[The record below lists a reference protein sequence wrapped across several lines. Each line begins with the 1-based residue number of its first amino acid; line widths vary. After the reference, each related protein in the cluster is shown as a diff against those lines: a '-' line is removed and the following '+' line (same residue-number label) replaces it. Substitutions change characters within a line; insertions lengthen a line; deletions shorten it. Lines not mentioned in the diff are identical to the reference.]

1 MEYKMSDRNMDAK
14 KLEAKVHDL
23 ADAMARVRSD
33 QAMRSDV
40 VVDMKLAA
48 FTRLELL
55 AKDLQSVFEDI
66 PDDSEQFEFA
76 LTNGEIPRLWIDIT
90 TFVRMG
96 RDKRMYEFV
105 KDTRLGRKIL
115 AKSED
120 RIRIGKAVTAYVA
133 ERVLERERAIEG
145 DWMALRDYDFND
157 AVNEEAQVATQTKPI
172 QEDGYGWKYV
182 GWILLGILVGA
193 AAMIAAAWY
202 GIIPEG
208 LNLIK

>member
-1 MEYKMSDRNMDAK
+1 MDAK

-23 ADAMARVRSD
+23 ANAMERVRSD
-33 QAMRSDV
+33 QASRDDV
-40 VVDMKLAA
+40 VVDLKEAA

-55 AKDLQSVFEDI
+55 AKDLKPVFEGI
-66 PDDSEQFEFA
+66 PNDNEQFEFA

-96 RDKRMYEFV
+96 RDKRVYEFV

-120 RIRIGKAVTAYVA
+120 RIRIGKAVTAYTA

-157 AVNEEAQVATQTKPI
+157 AVNEENPSPEMIEQSQKAV

-182 GWILLGILVGA
+182 GWVLLGILAGA